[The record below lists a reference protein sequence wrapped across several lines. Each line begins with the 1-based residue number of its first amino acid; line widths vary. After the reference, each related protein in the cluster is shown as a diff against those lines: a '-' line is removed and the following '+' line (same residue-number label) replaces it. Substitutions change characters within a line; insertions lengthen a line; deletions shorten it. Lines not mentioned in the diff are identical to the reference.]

1 MKINLQKF
9 AYFCILICFLWF
21 PFQDLFLSL
30 AYKYYPSPALKI
42 ALVGKEACIVIVLA
56 VLLFRKLLHFRFA
69 AVFPEVLALFFIVV
83 CVMYVTI
90 LRADDVSAIT
100 AATSFRSAILPS
112 MLFLAGFW
120 LAPSFP
126 QLQFIIK
133 MIIIVSI
140 INVLV
145 GFYESLVPVNV
156 FWNGALDLY
165 GYLTNIKGLRTGLEG
180 GFVNFV
186 PGNFWAFLVIRRMA
200 GAIGSPLALGYYLI
214 LPLILLISKL
224 KVIKAQNI
232 VILLL
237 VTGLLLTQTRA
248 AITGVFIGIFGYYLT
263 QEGLFKM
270 KINKK
275 WLFVLISCISIITVL
290 ASIPDVR
297 KFIVCTITLQ
307 EGRASGHSAA
317 LERSFKSIQQTIFIG
332 KGFGLA
338 GGWASTQ
345 TGFSAAGESAYFS
358 LMYQTGGIGLAIFL
372 FWWCMIVAELY
383 KKGKYLS
390 NNYLYH
396 LSYALVFVN
405 IAYMVSGAI
414 SEQMLTFTSVA
425 HLWVING
432 MLLSLKKSTDCL
444 FTPS

>member
-1 MKINLQKF
+1 MKLNLQQF
-9 AYFCILICFLWF
+9 AYFLILVCFLWF

-56 VLLFRKLLHFRFA
+56 VLFFRKLIHFQFA
-69 AVFPEVLALFFIVV
+69 AVFSETLALFFIVV

-112 MLFLAGFW
+112 MLFLTGFW
-120 LAPSFP
+120 LAPSFR

-133 MIIIVSI
+133 MVVIISI

-145 GFYESLVPVNV
+145 GFYESLVPVNI
-156 FWNGALDLY
+156 FWNRALNLY

-186 PGNFWAFLVIRRMA
+186 PGNFWAFIGIRRMA

-214 LPLILLISKL
+214 LPLILMISKL

-232 VILLL
+232 VILFLI
-237 VTGLLLTQTRA
+237 TGLLLTQTRA

-275 WLFVLISCISIITVL
+275 WLFVLISCISIITIL
-290 ASIPDVR
+290 ASTPDVR
-297 KFIVCTITLQ
+297 KFIVLTITAK
-307 EGRASGHSAA
+307 ESNASAHSIA
-317 LERSFKSIQQTIFIG
+317 LERSFKSIQQTILIG

-345 TGFSAAGESAYFS
+345 TGFSAAGESAYLS

-372 FWWCMIVAELY
+372 FWWFMIVADLY
-383 KKGKYLS
+383 KQGKHLS
-390 NNYLYH
+390 NRYLYQ
-396 LSYALVFVN
+396 LSCAFIFAN
-405 IAYMVSGAI
+405 IAYMVSAAI
-414 SEQMLTFTSVA
+414 SEQIFTFTSVA
-425 HLWVING
+425 HFWFLNG
-432 MLLSLKKSTDCL
+432 AILSMFKVELKTHAE
-444 FTPS
+444 